1 MRASAPRSWYLLYL
15 LLAAMNP
22 LRAQEQRFVPLV
34 TLQGETAER
43 GRLRLIGGA
52 DTTDASLLRSPSRVT
67 PSVAN
72 LQHPSLRL
80 LSPEVRVFS
89 NSALPFGA
97 NTESVRAGRGVNVVG
112 TAGIDVRY
120 GPARLILGPQLVYEQ
135 NLPFQVIPYSQH
147 ASSPRSPWANPFHPL
162 PESIDLP
169 FRYGDVSHR
178 RLEAGQSSLTVDL
191 GAVAVGAAT
200 ENEWWG
206 PGIRNAL
213 LLSDNAAGFPHLFA
227 RAAAPVI
234 TRAGVFDFDLIFGRL
249 HESEYF
255 DHDPANDAPSLSA
268 GALTWR
274 PGGGPGLQLGFAH
287 LRLDGNSGHDQMNSL
302 FGRWVFVGSGLEAY
316 AEWAHFQDPPSLR
329 AFLEIP
335 NHEQGYTVG
344 LQWAHPLAPG
354 RTFRL
359 QTEESYLEPDASFR
373 IRPVTTSY
381 TSSTVPQGFTNRGKV
396 LGASI
401 GPGSSSQWV
410 AGDVFATAWRV
421 GLFLGRIRYD
431 NGTLFGPLVPE
442 LRRQDVSL
450 LAGLRASGDMHG
462 LHTLVEFTDTAR
474 LNYLYQA
481 YIDNGAL
488 GTSKGVDISNRSL
501 AVTVTWTP
509 GH

>member
-15 LLAAMNP
+15 LLAVVDP
-22 LRAQEQRFVPLV
+22 LRAQQQRFVPLV
-34 TLQGETAER
+34 TLQGELAER
-43 GRLRLIGGA
+43 RRLSLVEGA
-52 DTTDASLLRSPSRVT
+52 DSADASLLRSASRDT
-67 PSVAN
+67 PPAAN
-72 LQHPSLRL
+72 VQHPSLRL
-80 LSPEVRVFS
+80 LSPEVRMFS

-97 NTESVRAGRGVNVVG
+97 NTESVRAGRGVNIVA
-112 TAGIDVRY
+112 TAGFDARY
-120 GPARLILGPQLVYEQ
+120 GPARLIVAPQLVYEQ
-135 NLPFQVIPYSQH
+135 NLPFQVIPYVQGT
-147 ASSPRSPWANPFHPL
+147 PPQRSPWANPFHPL

-169 FRYGDVSHR
+169 FRYGELSHR

-191 GAVAVGAAT
+191 GPMAVGAAT

-227 RAAAPVI
+227 RAATPVK
-234 TRAGVFDFDLIFGRL
+234 TRAGVFDFDVIFGHL

-255 DHDPANDAPSLSA
+255 DHDPANDLSTLSA
-268 GALTWR
+268 GAFTWR

-287 LRLDGNSGHDQMNSL
+287 LRIDGASGHDQMNSL

-329 AFLEIP
+329 AFLEVP

-359 QTEESYLEPDASFR
+359 QTEASYLEPDASFR

-396 LGASI
+396 LGANI
-401 GPGSSSQWV
+401 GPGSSSQWL
-410 AGDVFATAWRV
+410 AADVFATQSRV
-421 GLFLGRIRYD
+421 GIYLGRIRYD
-431 NGTLFGPLVPE
+431 NGTAFGPLVPD
-442 LRRQDVSL
+442 LRGQDVSL
-450 LAGLRASGDMHG
+450 LAGLRASRNVHG
-462 LHTLVEFTDTAR
+462 LHALVELTDTAR

-481 YIDNGAL
+481 YFDNAAL
-488 GTSKGVDISNRSL
+488 GTYKGIDITNRSL
-501 AVTVTWTP
+501 AVTLTWTP

>member
-1 MRASAPRSWYLLYL
+1 MRASAPCSWYLLYL
-15 LLAAMNP
+15 LLAVVDP
-22 LRAQEQRFVPLV
+22 LRAQQQRFVPLV
-34 TLQGETAER
+34 TLQGEAAER
-43 GRLRLIGGA
+43 GRLRLIAGA
-52 DTTDASLLRSPSRVT
+52 DTVDAGLLRSPSRGT
-67 PSVAN
+67 PSVADV
-72 LQHPSLRL
+72 QHSSLRF

-97 NTESVRAGRGVNVVG
+97 NTESMRAGRGVNVSAA
-112 TAGIDVRY
+112 AGIDATY
-120 GPARLILGPQLVYEQ
+120 GPARLIVAPQLLYEQ
-135 NLPFQVIPYSQH
+135 NLPFQVIPYPQDT
-147 ASSPRSPWANPFHPL
+147 PPQRSPWANPFHPL

-169 FRYGDVSHR
+169 FRYGERSHR
-178 RLEAGQSSLTVDL
+178 RLEAGQSSLTVAL
-191 GAVAVGAAT
+191 GPVAVGAAT

-227 RAAAPVI
+227 RPSAPVK
-234 TRAGVFDFDLIFGRL
+234 TGAGVFDFAVLFGHL

-255 DHDPANDAPSLSA
+255 DHDPANDTPSLSA
-268 GALTWR
+268 GALTFR

-287 LRLDGNSGHDQMNSL
+287 LRINGISSHDQMNSL

-329 AFLEIP
+329 AFLEVP

-359 QTEESYLEPDASFR
+359 QTETSYLEPDPSFR
-373 IRPVTTSY
+373 IRSVTTSY
-381 TSSTVPQGFTNRGKV
+381 TSRGVPQGFTNRGKV
-396 LGASI
+396 LGANI

-410 AGDVFATAWRV
+410 AADVFATASRL
-421 GLFLGRIRYD
+421 GIYLGRVRYD

-442 LRRQDVSL
+442 QRGQDVSL
-450 LAGLRASGDMHG
+450 LAGLRMSRDIHG
-462 LHTLVEFTDTAR
+462 LHALVELTDTAR
-474 LNYLYQA
+474 LNYLYQSFLDDA
-481 YIDNGAL
+481 AL
-488 GTSKGVDISNRSL
+488 GTFKGVDITNRSL